1 MARYLNVMRRRAY
14 SEEEYLKD
22 AWNEIL
28 DEHNWY
34 AVIDNSKGFIYSNIK
49 VVKDGVTKPSEAD
62 FNAKVQELKDAYAT
76 AQYKRDRAKE
86 YLPLKEQLDMLWH
99 AIDAGKLD
107 KTCDFYIT
115 NKAVKDKYSKG

>member
-107 KTCDFYIT
+107 KTSDFYTT